1 MNKKYQA
8 DRVVVIERAY
18 VSGLH
23 DYKLPPDELAKPCL
37 AYEEIDENLFW
48 TQTWYSPLLGGEPFD
63 SYAEAEAARLQ
74 FIKDYCIEDKED
86 FEI

>member
-48 TQTWYSPLLGGEPFD
+48 THTWYSP
-63 SYAEAEAARLQ
+63 Y
-74 FIKDYCIEDKED
+74 
-86 FEI
+86 